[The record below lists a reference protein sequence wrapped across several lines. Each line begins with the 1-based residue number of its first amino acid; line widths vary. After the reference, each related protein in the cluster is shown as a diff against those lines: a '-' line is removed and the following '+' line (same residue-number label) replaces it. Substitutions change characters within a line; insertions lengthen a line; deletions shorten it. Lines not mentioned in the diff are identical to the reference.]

1 MSSSVHPSG
10 SLAVQCRLITP
21 ADIGAVADLLK
32 KGFGSQ
38 RSHRFWLRMLERL
51 GKYAAPAGM
60 PKYGYLLEH
69 AGRPVGVLLL
79 ISSIVNTG
87 SARSIRCNG
96 SGWFVEPEFR
106 PYGSLLAPP
115 KKKPKPERQMM
126 PCGTG
131 PVKRFQVERLIRMP
145 SDPDATV
152 QISRSS

>member
-60 PKYGYLLEH
+60 PKYGSWSM
-69 AGRPVGVLLL
+69 PD
-79 ISSIVNTG
+79 
-87 SARSIRCNG
+87 ARSAYC
-96 SGWFVEPEFR
+96 
-106 PYGSLLAPP
+106 
-115 KKKPKPERQMM
+115 
-126 PCGTG
+126 C
-131 PVKRFQVERLIRMP
+131 
-145 SDPDATV
+145 
-152 QISRSS
+152 